1 MASDAWVFVCVSILA
16 AREEGEGP
24 VKDDVREKG
33 LAEREAVRCRHE
45 AMAGI
50 WGFKKAPVSEKGF
63 QAGEAVQSRGRILL
77 KAVLT
82 LVGGL
87 VVVFAIVVVI
97 IFARELIEDR
107 EQAAYLARHE
117 ASLVQE
123 EARRLLAEYAEIAF
137 LDSFPPSVRIAL
149 QGVPLYAR
157 TPQGY
162 YTDLRAH
169 ESTWIRYLPVQ
180 ESTVLRFDFAAEGFL
195 PLSRQVA
202 YYDWFPVRKGDI
214 TLQRIFRSIVLTPD
228 TSPRLPYCEEEAC
241 EWTVFREIMF
251 REQYGQMAQGIL
263 FEPSEKIGGLANAL
277 KVHPSLAAI
286 AGVDLTQ
293 PIGQGL
299 AEREGLGAEA
309 RNLLRYLTDHPFA
322 LYGQMTI
329 TTDTPGTRVFF
340 LGEPLM
346 AFRSSGAMSQVR
358 VEPGEPFVFSTYGQG
373 HPIVITDKLSLR
385 LEAPDAPGYVTE
397 ILPHQWRCEP
407 VEEEA
412 AKGLFVPKFAQVEGG
427 QDLQHY
433 LCRYAIQIDVNFEAI
448 READQKSK
456 APADDA
462 SDSGSS
468 DLGAGPS
475 HRPVSS

>member
-1 MASDAWVFVCVSILA
+1 
-16 AREEGEGP
+16 

-33 LAEREAVRCRHE
+33 LAEREAVRSRHE

-50 WGFKKAPVSEKGF
+50 WGFKKVPASGKGV
-63 QAGEAVQSRGRILL
+63 QGGEGQNRTRVLL
-77 KAVLT
+77 RAVLT
-82 LVGGL
+82 VMGAL
-87 VVVFAIVVVI
+87 VVVAAVVGIIAFAVG
-97 IFARELIEDR
+97 LLEDR
-107 EQAAYLARHE
+107 DQEAYLARHE

-123 EARRLLAEYAEIAF
+123 EARRLSTEYAEIAF
-137 LDSFPPSVRIAL
+137 LDSFPPSVSIAL

-169 ESTWIRYLPVQ
+169 ESTWIRYLPIQ
-180 ESTVLRFDFAAEGFL
+180 ESTVLRFDFQAEGFM

-228 TSPRLPYCEEEAC
+228 TSPRLPYCEGEAC

-251 REQYGQMAQGIL
+251 REQYGQIAQGVL
-263 FEPSEKIGGLANAL
+263 FEPSEKVGGLANAL
-277 KVHPSLAAI
+277 KVHPPLAEI

-293 PIGQGL
+293 PIGPGL
-299 AEREGLGAEA
+299 VEREGMGAEA
-309 RNLLRYLTDHPFA
+309 RNLLRYLSDHPFA
-322 LYGQMTI
+322 LYGEITI

-407 VEEEA
+407 VEEEV
-412 AKGLFVPKFAQVEGG
+412 AKGLFVPKFAQVEGE
-427 QDLQHY
+427 QDLRHY

-456 APADDA
+456 AQA
-462 SDSGSS
+462 SEPLGSDSS
-468 DLGAGPS
+468 DLGAGPF
-475 HRPVSS
+475 HRPASS